1 MKVQQKIY
9 SYGVSPLE
17 SALAGEAPGPLPR
30 RDPPQ
35 TTGRNSQRKRGARQ
49 PKRDNFSGQTTTAAE
64 NNPSS
69 GPDKDKSKK
78 KDKTFETFNIV
89 QFNISGLS
97 TKKAE
102 LSHFLS
108 KNHIHVALIQETEKG
123 KDTDTKITGYTE
135 KHCECNKC
143 QGIITYIRNDVT
155 GSTENISLGHSTDV
169 QKTSIWHSDGKFY
182 IYNIYNPPGNNLHL
196 PYHLEALE
204 FQKSIVAGDFNGH
217 SPSWGYQDLNNTG
230 KSVEEICN
238 STNLFL
244 VQDENSTPT
253 LLHRVHKTLSRPDLT
268 LLSSDLL
275 NKYSSEVAD
284 GIGNS
289 DHRPIITTIKTTTK
303 KKFVR
308 RTRWNFKKASWDLYK
323 ATTDSLLSKVD
334 MSSGNVE
341 KLEKEISSEIIKAA
355 SLCIP
360 KGCRKKYKPFWNKNL
375 DIAVTA
381 REKARKRLE
390 KSPTVPNRI
399 AYNRTSAEAKRLINS
414 SKKETF
420 QNTCRNLDL
429 AKDGNKAWSLINNLN
444 GENRVTNPRPLKTS
458 EGDIADEQRKANAH
472 NKFFAS
478 ITKSNKVT
486 EEDKILY
493 KELKSRE
500 KAPSANVQIF
510 EEAFSITEL
519 NRALRKLKARK
530 SPGPDGLHNEMLKNL
545 GPKAKTVLLLY
556 MNMTWNQGLLP
567 NAWKTAIVKPIL
579 KKGKP
584 AEDLSSYRPI
594 SLTSCFGKITER
606 MINDR
611 LYFWLESNKILNAQ
625 QAGFR
630 SGRRTD
636 DQLFKLSQ
644 KVIDGFYDKQS
655 TTAIFVDLQQAY
667 DRIWRKGLLLK
678 MQKIGIHGKMYDWI
692 KHFLTNRMIQTKYNN
707 AISSKQILEEG
718 LPQGSALSCTLFLI
732 FINDLPS
739 QLRSE
744 KALYADDL
752 ALWHTHKN
760 VGVSAILLNEDLKRL
775 EEYCKHWKLKIN
787 CNKTVYTIFSKSS
800 ETAQRK
806 VTLEIEGKHLKKEE
820 NPVYLGVTLDRQL
833 TLKEHVRKLGEKS
846 TRRLKIVKRLA
857 STQWGADKK
866 TLRQLYIGYVR
877 SVMEYNLPLQ
887 AISSDTTM
895 NSLDKIE
902 SQAVHFI
909 SGGMRSTPTEA
920 CHIETNIQP
929 LGLRREAAV
938 LEMVERYKRGDKSED
953 NTKLVES
960 WKPNTRIKQKS
971 ILKVEKALQEKHHLP
986 TNRERE
992 TTVNKTI
999 PPNISLRKP
1008 IVQQDLKHKVNK
1020 KTDDL
1025 INLKITGLETIQSYP
1040 DHWIHVYTDGS
1051 ALKGTVNAGY
1061 GVKIFYPD
1069 EKPETISN
1077 PCGALCS
1084 NFEAETLAIEAA
1096 LHQITQRNIAK
1107 NTPTTDIVIFSDSKS
1122 VLQAID
1128 SDKQTTR
1135 SIRDLRLAISNFIDE
1150 FSVNV
1155 TLQWIPSHCDIP
1167 GNESADRLAKEG
1179 ASQEQ
1184 PNLPVSLNTC
1194 KQIIKSNT
1202 KIEWLN
1208 TWAQSNKGRAIFPY
1222 MTRPNTD
1229 DPINSLG
1236 RKEQVTIFRLRSQ
1249 HIQLNMHLNRIKP
1262 EHPPACELCP
1272 HPYETVK
1279 HFLFEC
1285 PTLEDIRKTY
1295 LPPSP
1300 DLENTL
1306 YTNVGQ
1312 LRNTCKYFNMANS
1325 RRANA
1330 QMTAG
1335 SE

>member
-1 MKVQQKIY
+1 M
-9 SYGVSPLE
+9 
-17 SALAGEAPGPLPR
+17 
-30 RDPPQ
+30 
-35 TTGRNSQRKRGARQ
+35 
-49 PKRDNFSGQTTTAAE
+49 
-64 NNPSS
+64 
-69 GPDKDKSKK
+69 
-78 KDKTFETFNIV
+78 
-89 QFNISGLS
+89 
-97 TKKAE
+97 
-102 LSHFLS
+102 
-108 KNHIHVALIQETEKG
+108 
-123 KDTDTKITGYTE
+123 
-135 KHCECNKC
+135 
-143 QGIITYIRNDVT
+143 
-155 GSTENISLGHSTDV
+155 
-169 QKTSIWHSDGKFY
+169 
-182 IYNIYNPPGNNLHL
+182 
-196 PYHLEALE
+196 
-204 FQKSIVAGDFNGH
+204 
-217 SPSWGYQDLNNTG
+217 
-230 KSVEEICN
+230 
-238 STNLFL
+238 
-244 VQDENSTPT
+244 
-253 LLHRVHKTLSRPDLT
+253 
-268 LLSSDLL
+268 
-275 NKYSSEVAD
+275 
-284 GIGNS
+284 
-289 DHRPIITTIKTTTK
+289 
-303 KKFVR
+303 
-308 RTRWNFKKASWDLYK
+308 
-323 ATTDSLLSKVD
+323 
-334 MSSGNVE
+334 
-341 KLEKEISSEIIKAA
+341 
-355 SLCIP
+355 
-360 KGCRKKYKPFWNKNL
+360 
-375 DIAVTA
+375 
-381 REKARKRLE
+381 
-390 KSPTVPNRI
+390 
-399 AYNRTSAEAKRLINS
+399 
-414 SKKETF
+414 
-420 QNTCRNLDL
+420 
-429 AKDGNKAWSLINNLN
+429 N
-444 GENRVTNPRPLKTS
+444 GENRITNPRPLKTP

-478 ITKSNKVT
+478 ITKSMKVT
-486 EEDKILY
+486 EEDKMLH

-500 KAPSANVQIF
+500 KAPSTNVKLF
-510 EEAFSITEL
+510 EEVFSMTEL

-530 SPGPDGLHNEMLKNL
+530 SPGPDNLHNEMLKHL
-545 GPKAKTVLLLY
+545 GPKAKKVLLQY
-556 MNMTWNQGLLP
+556 INMTWNQGLLP
-567 NAWKTAIVKPIL
+567 NAWKTAMIKPIL
-579 KKGKP
+579 KKGNP

-594 SLTSCFGKITER
+594 SLTSCFDKITER

-611 LYFWLESNKILNAQ
+611 LYFWLESNKILNSH

-644 KVIDGFYDKQS
+644 KVIDGFHEKQS

-678 MQKIGIHGKMYDWI
+678 MQRIGIHGKMYNWI
-692 KHFLTNRMIQTKYNN
+692 KHFLTNRLIQTKCNN
-707 AISSKQILEEG
+707 AISSKQVLEEG

-739 QLRSE
+739 ELKSE

-752 ALWHTHKN
+752 ALWHTHSN

-775 EEYCKHWKLKIN
+775 ENFCQLWKLKIN

-800 ETAQRK
+800 ETAQRR
-806 VTLEIEGKHLKKEE
+806 VTLEIEGKHLNKEE

-833 TLKEHVRKLGEKS
+833 TLKEHIRKTGEKS

-887 AISSDTTM
+887 AISSDTTLDT
-895 NSLDKIE
+895 LDKIE

-909 SGGMRSTPTEA
+909 SGGMRSTSTAA

-938 LEMVERYKRGDKSED
+938 LEMVERYKRADETED
-953 NTKLVES
+953 NTKLINS

-986 TNRERE
+986 TNREKE
-992 TTVNKTI
+992 TSINKII
-999 PPNISLRKP
+999 PPNLSLRKP
-1008 IVQQDLKHKVNK
+1008 IIQQDLRTKVNK

-1040 DHWIHVYTDGS
+1040 DYWTHVYTDGS
-1051 ALKGTVNAGY
+1051 AMKGTVNAGY
-1061 GVKIFYPD
+1061 GVKIYYPD
-1069 EKPETISN
+1069 ENPETISN

-1096 LHQITQRNIAK
+1096 IHQIKQRYIARV
-1107 NTPTTDIVIFSDSKS
+1107 TPTTDIVIFSDSKS
-1122 VLQAID
+1122 VLQALD
-1128 SDKQTTR
+1128 SDQQNTN
-1135 SIRDLRLAISNFIDE
+1135 SIRDLRLAISNFIDD

-1208 TWAQSNKGRAIFPY
+1208 TWAQSDKGRALFQY
-1222 MTRPNTD
+1222 MTCPNNH

-1236 RKEQVTIFRLRSQ
+1236 RREQVIIFRLRSQ
-1249 HIQLNMHLNRIKP
+1249 HVQLNMHLNRIMP

-1285 PTLEDIRKTY
+1285 PTLADIRKIY
-1295 LPPSP
+1295 LPSSP
-1300 DLENTL
+1300 DPENTL
-1306 YTNVGQ
+1306 YANEKQ
-1312 LRNTCKYFNMANS
+1312 LRNTCTYFIMANS
-1325 RRANA
+1325 RRVNA